1 MLPFVFVYDPENTRK
16 IIFQNSF
23 EITQGPDMCES
34 RARGSCTKMNLNG
47 RIVIVTAGGIS
58 DSVELLDP
66 LANDGWIP
74 GKTKKSV
81 IP

>member
-1 MLPFVFVYDPENTRK
+1 
-16 IIFQNSF
+16 
-23 EITQGPDMCES
+23 MCES

-47 RIVIVTAGGIS
+47 KIVIVTAGGIS

-74 GKTKKSV
+74 GKTKKIFNFYLSDEWEN
-81 IP
+81 PP

>member
-1 MLPFVFVYDPENTRK
+1 
-16 IIFQNSF
+16 
-23 EITQGPDMCES
+23 MCES

-47 RIVIVTAGGIS
+47 KIVIVTAGGIS

-74 GKTKKSV
+74 GKTKKKSV

>member
-1 MLPFVFVYDPENTRK
+1 
-16 IIFQNSF
+16 
-23 EITQGPDMCES
+23 MCES

-47 RIVIVTAGGIS
+47 KIVIVTAGGIS

-74 GKTKKSV
+74 GKE
-81 IP
+81 IN

>member
-1 MLPFVFVYDPENTRK
+1 
-16 IIFQNSF
+16 
-23 EITQGPDMCES
+23 MCES

-47 RIVIVTAGGIS
+47 KIVIVTAGGIS

-74 GKTKKSV
+74 GKTKKKICNSIILRENKI
-81 IP
+81 IPPSK

>member
-1 MLPFVFVYDPENTRK
+1 MYDPENTKK
-16 IIFQNSF
+16 IILQNSF

>member
-1 MLPFVFVYDPENTRK
+1 MLCSLLFVSVYNPENTK
-16 IIFQNSF
+16 IILQNSF
-23 EITQGPDMCES
+23 EITEGPDMCES

-66 LANDGWIP
+66 LATDGWIP
-74 GKTKKSV
+74 G
-81 IP
+81 I

>member
-1 MLPFVFVYDPENTRK
+1 
-16 IIFQNSF
+16 
-23 EITQGPDMCES
+23 MCES

-74 GKTKKSV
+74 GKTKTKKSV

>member
-1 MLPFVFVYDPENTRK
+1 
-16 IIFQNSF
+16 
-23 EITQGPDMCES
+23 MCES

-74 GKTKKSV
+74 GKIFNFYLSDEWEN
-81 IP
+81 PP